1 MPLANR
7 TCGKSSYNC
16 YKLELYYIIMRIQ
29 GQHVFIKYITENAL
43 QETSQNF
50 TFDMEVVNLQTIYRA
65 HNMLNYV
72 HHSLNFTII
81 EKKNRSLTNY
91 AFPK

>member
-1 MPLANR
+1 
-7 TCGKSSYNC
+7 
-16 YKLELYYIIMRIQ
+16 MRIQ

-50 TFDMEVVNLQTIYRA
+50 TFDMEVVNLQTIYHA

-81 EKKNRSLTNY
+81 KKKKPIINQLRI
-91 AFPK
+91 PKISQRFAISSQWFLF